1 MDIDK
6 IFIVVITMF
15 IDATDI
21 SAIRACGFC
30 TLLDKGTDLFDPF
43 LHPLS
48 KLFYSI
54 EFMSLLMEDRCYIMD
69 QLIILSS
76 IVMDWFLC
84 MVVIHYF
91 LINLNTDMMP
101 RAMDE
106 AAATTASIL

>member
-1 MDIDK
+1 
-6 IFIVVITMF
+6 
-15 IDATDI
+15 
-21 SAIRACGFC
+21 
-30 TLLDKGTDLFDPF
+30 
-43 LHPLS
+43 
-48 KLFYSI
+48 
-54 EFMSLLMEDRCYIMD
+54 MEDRCYIMD